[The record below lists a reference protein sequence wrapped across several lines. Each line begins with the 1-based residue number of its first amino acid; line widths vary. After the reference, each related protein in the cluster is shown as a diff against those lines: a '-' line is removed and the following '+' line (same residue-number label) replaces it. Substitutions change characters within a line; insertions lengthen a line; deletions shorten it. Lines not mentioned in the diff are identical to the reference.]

1 MLATAAAGFSQDPAT
16 LIAFRAVQGIGAGGL
31 AALSQV
37 IMADIISPRERGR
50 YMGLFG
56 AVMALGTIG
65 GPLLGGFIT
74 DGIGWRWNFYVA
86 IPFAIAAL
94 IILQITLNIEKRPK
108 KKARIDYFG
117 IVLLATSVSL
127 LLIWI
132 TNAGK
137 SYDWWSIETI
147 LMAGGALLAAI
158 VFVIVE
164 LRSRE
169 PLVPL
174 SMFRNRTY
182 TLAVIASIATGISM
196 FGTSVFLSQYMQ
208 MARGATPTEAGLLT
222 LPMIAGLLI
231 ASIVVGQLISRFG
244 HWKPYLIVGGVLLI
258 AGSFLLSTLHYDTNF
273 VLVSLYMFLLG
284 AGVGMT
290 MQNLVLIVQNTA
302 NPAEMGVASSGVA
315 FFRSLGGTI
324 GVSVMGAALAT
335 QVTTLFA
342 SSKEALDDRD
352 RGPRRR
358 RRGRRRPAAVRHA
371 PPGERAARERAG
383 HRRGHLRAGH
393 RALVPDRR
401 AGRGD
406 QPHRDHLP
414 AQHPADAH
422 DDVRAH
428 RRRRSRPRDVLEP
441 RGHGD
446 ARRDRFRADDDGC
459 GIPRVREGRRDRVL
473 TRIPLVSIA
482 MSGHET
488 REARTE
494 AVRALEAEFG
504 ELISRMRRVLAD
516 NAQRVSPGMLPAA
529 YKVFTTIVRRESV
542 TLSALAES
550 LMADKGQISRTV
562 RELEGLGLITRT
574 PDPDDGRSSLLSPTP
589 EGLERLAAARAPQES
604 VLLETLDAWSVD
616 EIRNLTR
623 LLHALTAGESP

>member
-1 MLATAAAGFSQDPAT
+1 MASVTTDDSSIAADAPRMSHRKVLEALSGLLLGMFVSILAATVVSTSLPVIIHDIGGDQAAFTWVVTATLLTTAISTPVWGKLADLFDRKLLIQLALIIFVLATAAAGFSQDPAT

-94 IILQITLNIEKRPK
+94 IILQLTLDIPKAAK

-137 SYDWWSIETI
+137 SYDWWSVETV

-158 VFVIVE
+158 VFVLVE
-164 LRSRE
+164 MRSRE

-182 TLAVIASIATGISM
+182 TLAVIASIATGVAM

-231 ASIVVGQLISRFG
+231 ASIAGGQLISRFG
-244 HWKPYLIVGGVLLI
+244 HWKPYLIAGGVLLI
-258 AGSFLLSTLHYDTNF
+258 AGSFLLSTLHYDTDF
-273 VLVSLYMFLLG
+273 ALVSLYMFLLG
-284 AGVGMT
+284 SGVGMT

-302 NPAEMGVASSGVA
+302 NPTEMGAASSGVA

-324 GVSVMGAALAT
+324 GVSVMGAALAAS
-335 QVTTLFA
+335 VTDLFSA
-342 SSKEALDDRD
+342 SKEALTAAIVNLGAD
-352 RGPRRR
+352 G
-358 RRGRRRPAAVRHA
+358 AAVA
-371 PPGERAARERAG
+371 DQLKSGTLPQVS
-383 HRRGHLRAGH
+383 
-393 RALVPDRR
+393 ALPDSVRVIVEDIYAQGIAHSFLIAVPL
-401 AGRGD
+401 AVISLIAILF
-406 QPHRDHLP
+406 LP
-414 AQHPADAH
+414 NVP
-422 DDVRAH
+422 
-428 RRRRSRPRDVLEP
+428 
-441 RGHGD
+441 
-446 ARRDRFRADDDGC
+446 
-459 GIPRVREGRRDRVL
+459 L
-473 TRIPLVSIA
+473 TRMTTSERIAAGEADMATVS
-482 MSGHET
+482 T
-488 REARTE
+488 
-494 AVRALEAEFG
+494 AE
-504 ELISRMRRVLAD
+504 
-516 NAQRVSPGMLPAA
+516 GMGSLGATGSVPTTQDAA
-529 YKVFTTIVRRESV
+529 TP
-542 TLSALAES
+542 
-550 LMADKGQISRTV
+550 SRTV
-562 RELEGLGLITRT
+562 DTG
-574 PDPDDGRSSLLSPTP
+574 SPASR
-589 EGLERLAAARAPQES
+589 GSR
-604 VLLETLDAWSVD
+604 
-616 EIRNLTR
+616 
-623 LLHALTAGESP
+623 